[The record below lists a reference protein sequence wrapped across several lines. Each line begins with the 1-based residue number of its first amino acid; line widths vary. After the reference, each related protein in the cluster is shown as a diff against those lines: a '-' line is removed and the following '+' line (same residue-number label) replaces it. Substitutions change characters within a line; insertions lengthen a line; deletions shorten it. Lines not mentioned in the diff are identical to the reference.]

1 MEFNVRLRPGVIFLL
16 VLCFTV
22 SAGAACA
29 DGVPVANASFE
40 TTYPLTA
47 SCGSGCAYNG
57 GGAIPDWTVTGSG
70 GSFQPSTTFFNL
82 PLPGGPSDSIVA
94 YSNGGAISQILGVTV
109 QPDSTY
115 TLSVYVGDR
124 LDDEVANYS
133 IALDDGS
140 TTLCSTPTASNGAV
154 KPGTFADVTLTC
166 STGATVA
173 PGDLAIV
180 LTSGGTQID
189 FDNVALNVVQTP
201 EPASYLLLCIGLGAM
216 VVFFRYRRKE
226 VSL

>member
-1 MEFNVRLRPGVIFLL
+1 VRLGLGVILL
-16 VLCFTV
+16 LALCFTV
-22 SAGAACA
+22 SGGAAWA

-40 TTYPLTA
+40 TTYPLTV

-82 PLPGGPSDSIVA
+82 PLPGGPTDSIVA
-94 YSNGGAISQILGVTV
+94 YSNGGTISQILGVTV

-124 LDDEVANYS
+124 LDGEVANYS

-140 TTLCSTPTASNGAV
+140 TTLCSTPTASNGAIA
-154 KPGTFADVTLTC
+154 PGTFEDVTLTC

-173 PGDLAIV
+173 PGALTIV
-180 LTSGGTQID
+180 LTSAGTQSD
-189 FDNVALNVVQTP
+189 FDNVSLNVVQSP
-201 EPASYLLLCIGLGAM
+201 EPASYLLLLIGLGSM
-216 VVFFRYRRKE
+216 VVFFRSRRMG
-226 VSL
+226 VSS

>member
-1 MEFNVRLRPGVIFLL
+1 VRLRPGVIFLL
-16 VLCFTV
+16 ALCFTV
-22 SAGAACA
+22 SAGAARA
-29 DGVPVANASFE
+29 DGVTVLNASFE
-40 TTYPLTA
+40 MADALTV

-57 GGAIPDWTVTGSG
+57 GGSIPDWTVIGSG
-70 GSFQPSTTFFNL
+70 GSFQPNTTYFNL
-82 PLPGGPSDSIVA
+82 PLPNGSIVA
-94 YSNGGAISQILGVTV
+94 YSNGGTISQILGVTV

-140 TTLCSTPTASNGAV
+140 TTLCSTPTTSNGTITR
-154 KPGTFADVTLTC
+154 GTFADIILTC

-180 LTSGGTQID
+180 LTSDGTQID
-189 FDNVALNVVQTP
+189 FDNVALNMQTP
-201 EPASYLLLCIGLGAM
+201 EPSSYLLLCIGLGSM
-216 VVFFRYRRKE
+216 VVFRRYRRAG
-226 VSL
+226 VSS

>member
-1 MEFNVRLRPGVIFLL
+1 MEFNVRLRPGVIFVLA
-16 VLCFTV
+16 LCFAV
-22 SAGAACA
+22 SAGAAWA

-40 TTYPLTA
+40 TTNPLTV

-57 GGAIPDWTVTGSG
+57 GPIPDWTVTGSG

-82 PLPGGPSDSIVA
+82 PLPSGSIVA
-94 YSNGGAISQILGVTV
+94 SSNGGTISQILGVTV

-124 LDDEVANYS
+124 LDGLVTNYS

-140 TTLCSTPTASNGAV
+140 TTLCSTPTASNGAIT
-154 KPGTFADVTLTC
+154 PGTFADVTLTC
-166 STGATVA
+166 STGATVT

-180 LTSGGTQID
+180 LTSGGSQID
-189 FDNVALNVVQTP
+189 FDNVTLNVVQTP
-201 EPASYLLLCIGLGAM
+201 EPASYL
-216 VVFFRYRRKE
+216 
-226 VSL
+226 

>member
-1 MEFNVRLRPGVIFLL
+1 VRLRPGVIFLL
-16 VLCFTV
+16 ALCFAV
-22 SAGAACA
+22 SGAAA
-29 DGVPVANASFE
+29 WGDGVPVQNASFE
-40 TTYPLTA
+40 TTYALT
-47 SCGSGCAYNG
+47 SPCGLGCAYN
-57 GGAIPDWTVTGSG
+57 GAIPDWTVTGAEG
-70 GSFQPSTTFFNL
+70 GSFQPGTIFFNL
-82 PLPGGPSDSIVA
+82 PLPNGSIVA
-94 YSNGGAISQILGVTV
+94 YSNGGTISQILGITV

-115 TLSVYVGDR
+115 TLSVYVGAR
-124 LDDEVANYS
+124 LDGLVTNYS

-140 TTLCSTPTASNGAV
+140 TTLCSTPTASNGAI

-189 FDNVALNVVQTP
+189 FDNVTLNVVQTP

-216 VVFFRYRRKE
+216 LVFFRYRRAG
-226 VSL
+226 VSS